1 MKSKKSFQDLQPDSS
16 PGIVGEFWL
25 FLKHNKKFWMAPI
38 IVLLLLFGL
47 LIILGG
53 SSAAP
58 FIYSFF

>member
-1 MKSKKSFQDLQPDSS
+1 MKNEKSFQDLQPESN
-16 PGIVGEFWL
+16 PGIVREFWL